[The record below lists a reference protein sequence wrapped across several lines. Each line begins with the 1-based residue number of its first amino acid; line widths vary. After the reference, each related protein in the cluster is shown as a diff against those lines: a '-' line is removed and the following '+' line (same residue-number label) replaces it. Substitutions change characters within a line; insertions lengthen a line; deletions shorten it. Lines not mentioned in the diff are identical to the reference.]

1 MNINNKNND
10 KYFFGL
16 YIVATPI
23 GNLGDISRRAVE
35 TIKNADFII
44 CENPNHSLKLLNNLG
59 IKKKFVS
66 LHDHNEKSVIKKIS
80 RHLDNKIIVLISDAG
95 SPLISDPGYN
105 LIKHCIK
112 NQIKITTIP
121 GPNSI
126 IPSLQLSGFSLNEF
140 KFLGFF
146 PKNPKQIKS
155 FVEKIDSS
163 NCTSVFFVSSHKIKA
178 LLNIIESKLEKRS
191 ISIIKELTKIN
202 EKVFRGAGHN
212 IKKLMDDKIEN
223 LKGEFVVVIEGKTL
237 KKTDSVDL
245 DEYNELIN
253 KLLLKFSLTDVVEI
267 VHKLL
272 KINKNKIYK
281 WVLDIKKS

>member
-59 IKKKFVS
+59 IKKKLVS

-95 SPLISDPGYN
+95 SPLISDPGYH
-105 LIKHCIK
+105 LVKHCIK
-112 NQIKITTIP
+112 NHIKITTIP

-146 PKNPKQIKS
+146 PKNSKQIKS

-163 NCTSVFFVSSHKIKA
+163 NCTTIFFVSSHKIKD

-202 EKVFRGAGHN
+202 EKVFRETGHN
-212 IKKLMDDKIEN
+212 INKLMDDKIEN
-223 LKGEFVVVIEGKTL
+223 HKGEFVVVIDGKTS
-237 KKTDSVDL
+237 KKTDSIDL